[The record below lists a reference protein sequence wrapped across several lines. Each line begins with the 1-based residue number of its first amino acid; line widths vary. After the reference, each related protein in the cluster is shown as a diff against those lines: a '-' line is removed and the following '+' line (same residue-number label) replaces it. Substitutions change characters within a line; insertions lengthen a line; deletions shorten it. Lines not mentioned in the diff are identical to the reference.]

1 MLTPTKYWL
10 KMVKHLTEHQVLLFE
25 AGYVLPNETKKLKQP
40 VRKPLFQEQ
49 LVLHMR
55 VIKHKKWIVTNI

>member
-1 MLTPTKYWL
+1 
-10 KMVKHLTEHQVLLFE
+10 MVKHLTEHQVLLFE

-55 VIKHKKWIVTNI
+55 VIKHKK